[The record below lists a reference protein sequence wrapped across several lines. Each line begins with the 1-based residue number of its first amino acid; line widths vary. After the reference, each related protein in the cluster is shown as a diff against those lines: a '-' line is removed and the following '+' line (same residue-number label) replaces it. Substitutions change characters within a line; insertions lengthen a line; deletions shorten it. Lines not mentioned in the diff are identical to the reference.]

1 MNTTAAKVKTF
12 LKFTRILDGKGY
24 VFIAIFGYLLASG
37 FRVETILPIFL
48 FVVILYVAF
57 AFAIN
62 NCYDMDTDSMSRTK
76 REKNLIAS
84 GKLSLRE
91 GKLFSYVLA
100 FSGFL
105 LTALIFPHGLVI
117 YVSMLILS
125 YFYSAPPR
133 LKGIPV
139 ADMLSHGL
147 FFGILPFLFGI
158 LCAGGNIKEY
168 VLISISIFFYSCFL
182 EFKNHLEDFEYD
194 RDAGV
199 KTSAVWLGE
208 RRRHVMYGLCAIH
221 VITLFMLI
229 NPVFL
234 TVERFTIGGV
244 LTCGIVGILPFKNKF
259 LFKNKLRYLRVI
271 DLLTV
276 IIYGLRIL

>member
-147 FFGILPFLFGI
+147 FFGAFQNVYGVHRCDWINSPDCIDKFPSIL
-158 LCAGGNIKEY
+158 
-168 VLISISIFFYSCFL
+168 S
-182 EFKNHLEDFEYD
+182 
-194 RDAGV
+194 
-199 KTSAVWLGE
+199 
-208 RRRHVMYGLCAIH
+208 
-221 VITLFMLI
+221 
-229 NPVFL
+229 
-234 TVERFTIGGV
+234 
-244 LTCGIVGILPFKNKF
+244 
-259 LFKNKLRYLRVI
+259 
-271 DLLTV
+271 
-276 IIYGLRIL
+276 